1 MRVLPST
8 IKHLLLVPV
17 FAVLV
22 LLGGCEGVHVEG
34 PGFELGGKKNNVDKK
49 VPDRAPLLIPPDRV
63 RLPAPQQAIA
73 STPPQNWPTDPGDIQ
88 KAEAIAAAK
97 KKKEY
102 EDSGDWSK
110 KADID
115 EFEKVMDPI
124 ERKPGILSKNKKLDD
139 QYRDFREYHDC
150 TDPDCQKN

>member
-1 MRVLPST
+1 MHNVTRT
-8 IKHLLLVPV
+8 IKRLLLVPAI
-17 FAVLV
+17 AVLAF
-22 LLGGCEGVHVEG
+22 LGGCGGGVHVEG
-34 PGFELGGKKNNVDKK
+34 PGFELGGKKEGDKK

-150 TDPDCQKN
+150 TGLECQKN

>member
-49 VPDRAPLLIPPDRV
+49 VPDRAPLLIPPDRA
-63 RLPAPQQAIA
+63 RIPEPTQ
-73 STPPQNWPTDPGDIQ
+73 STATAPPQNWPSDPDVVR
-88 KAEAIAAAK
+88 KADAAEADK
-97 KKKEY
+97 KQKEY
-102 EDSGDWSK
+102 EDKGDWSK
-110 KADID
+110 KAGAD
-115 EFEKVMDPI
+115 EFEKLSDPM
-124 ERKPGILSKNKKLDD
+124 ERRKGGLLDKWLKN
-139 QYRDFREYHDC
+139 
-150 TDPDCQKN
+150 QKDNDE